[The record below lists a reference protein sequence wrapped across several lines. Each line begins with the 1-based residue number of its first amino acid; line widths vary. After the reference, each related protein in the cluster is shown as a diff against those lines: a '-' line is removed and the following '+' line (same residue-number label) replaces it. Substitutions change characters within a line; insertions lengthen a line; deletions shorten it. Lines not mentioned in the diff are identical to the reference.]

1 MLQLFMKGGQMAKT
15 EGLPT
20 IEDILKSNLKH
31 HIELKVEARIKF
43 EQAEKE
49 FIRRI
54 NGLVESIQKI
64 QDDLKRTDGDNYPD
78 DGKFFPPQDW

>member
-1 MLQLFMKGGQMAKT
+1 MKGGQMV
-15 EGLPT
+15 EFGNNPT
-20 IEDILKSNLKH
+20 MEDILKTNLKH

-43 EQAEKE
+43 EKAEKE
-49 FIRRI
+49 FVERI
-54 NGLVESIQKI
+54 NRLDESIQKI